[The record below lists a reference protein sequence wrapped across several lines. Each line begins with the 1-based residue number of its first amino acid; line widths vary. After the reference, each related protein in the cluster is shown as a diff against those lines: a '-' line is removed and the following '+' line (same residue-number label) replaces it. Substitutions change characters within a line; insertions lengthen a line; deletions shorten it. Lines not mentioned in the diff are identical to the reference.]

1 VANTIK
7 PLGDAI
13 HRRPARVWAAR
24 VGPVYRPG
32 SAIGPA
38 VPQALLLLSLLGFL
52 GTVAVVEPL
61 QAATPNADLPASC
74 QILDASGLP
83 QISPAAIDFLE
94 RCLSSFPPTS
104 SSESVRER
112 IIAAAGKDAVCV
124 SHRPPV
130 AILTGGPP
138 GAGKSTGLRTHAPLA
153 LAPGTL
159 RIDADAL
166 RAQLP
171 EYRGWNADLTQAET
185 GVLVDRLLAGIG
197 QPCRF
202 DLLYDGTMS
211 RVDRYRRLIPELRA
225 MGYEVFLLQVSVPE
239 SLSRRRVLER
249 YRAMGRYVSRAAI
262 TRYFATGPSTF
273 EVLSSWA
280 DGYLQVDGLTG
291 LVRKQ
296 GGRPFP
302 SEPQPF
308 PPGAASLR

>member
-1 VANTIK
+1 M
-7 PLGDAI
+7 
-13 HRRPARVWAAR
+13 R
-24 VGPVYRPG
+24 
-32 SAIGPA
+32 
-38 VPQALLLLSLLGFL
+38 QALLLLSLWGLL
-52 GTVAVVEPL
+52 ATVAVVAPL
-61 QAATPNADLPASC
+61 QAATAIADRPASC

-94 RCLSSFPPTS
+94 RCLRRFPPTS
-104 SSESVRER
+104 SPESVRER
-112 IIAAAGKDAVCV
+112 IIAAARKDAVCV

-138 GAGKSTGLRTHAPLA
+138 GAGKSTGLRTYAPVA

-171 EYRGWNADLTQAET
+171 EYRGWNADLTQAES

-197 QPCRF
+197 RPCRF

-225 MGYEVFLLQVSVPE
+225 MGYGVFLLHVSVPE

-249 YRAMGRYVSRAAI
+249 YRSMGRYVSRAAI
-262 TRYFATGPSTF
+262 TRYFATGSATF
-273 EVLSSWA
+273 QLLSGWA
-280 DGYLQVDGLTG
+280 DGYLQVDGITG
-291 LVRKQ
+291 RVLKQ
-296 GGRPFP
+296 GDWPFP
-302 SEPQPF
+302 LSLPS
-308 PPGAASLR
+308 AASPP

>member
-1 VANTIK
+1 M
-7 PLGDAI
+7 
-13 HRRPARVWAAR
+13 R
-24 VGPVYRPG
+24 
-32 SAIGPA
+32 
-38 VPQALLLLSLLGFL
+38 QASLLLALWGLL
-52 GTVAVVEPL
+52 GTVAVVAPL
-61 QAATPNADLPASC
+61 EAATPIADRPASC

-83 QISPAAIDFLE
+83 QISSAAIDFLE
-94 RCLSSFPPTS
+94 RCLSGFPPTS
-104 SSESVRER
+104 SPESVRER

-124 SHRPPV
+124 SHRPPI

-138 GAGKSTGLRTHAPLA
+138 GAGKSTGLRTYASVA

-197 QPCRF
+197 RPCRF

-211 RVDRYRRLIPELRA
+211 RADRYRRLIPELRA
-225 MGYEVFLLQVSVPE
+225 IGYGVFLLHVSVPE

-262 TRYFATGPSTF
+262 TRYFNTGPATF
-273 EVLSSWA
+273 QLLSGWA

-291 LVRKQ
+291 RVLKQ
-296 GGRPFP
+296 GDWPFP
-302 SEPQPF
+302 LSLPSAPS
-308 PPGAASLR
+308 PP